1 MLEREIYRNP
11 RKLFTGCYVKY
22 RKVCEV
28 CEELDTPM
36 PEYILLGDDVTVKLS
51 ALESASISDSKISRC

>member
-1 MLEREIYRNP
+1 
-11 RKLFTGCYVKY
+11 
-22 RKVCEV
+22 
-28 CEELDTPM
+28 M